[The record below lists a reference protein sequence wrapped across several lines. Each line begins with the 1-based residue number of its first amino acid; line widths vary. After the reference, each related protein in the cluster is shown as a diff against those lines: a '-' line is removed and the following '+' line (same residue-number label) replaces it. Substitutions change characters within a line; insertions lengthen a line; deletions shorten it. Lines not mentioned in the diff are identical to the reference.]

1 MMNKLLRKKLVPGG
15 GFTLAE
21 LLIVVAIIAI
31 LVAIAVPIFTNGLND
46 AKYRTIQAD
55 ARDVRAAAVEEILTH
70 WSDNDA
76 SGSKRYSAGSLAAD
90 SGWTAYA
97 EVDQSGA
104 ITNLMIYVE
113 DSGVSEEEAFVAV
126 LNKGTVKGT
135 QNASLKT
142 MITTKVGE
150 KSSVLN
156 LANVNDWN
164 NYAFRI
170 TLKSLNVNS

>member
-1 MMNKLLRKKLVPGG
+1 
-15 GFTLAE
+15 
-21 LLIVVAIIAI
+21 
-31 LVAIAVPIFTNGLND
+31 
-46 AKYRTIQAD
+46 
-55 ARDVRAAAVEEILTH
+55 
-70 WSDNDA
+70 
-76 SGSKRYSAGSLAAD
+76 
-90 SGWTAYA
+90 
-97 EVDQSGA
+97 
-104 ITNLMIYVE
+104 MIYVE